1 MKRIYIAAAVAA
13 AAFSSMATSPVELQ
27 YSASLELNASTGRTA
42 PYMIGSWKN
51 GRIPYKNSALLDL
64 GVTKELDLGKRF
76 DWSAGAEVLTG
87 WQHSLEFD
95 RYFAENKTW
104 GTGTLTPSRIWLQ
117 QLYASVKYR
126 GVFLQ
131 AGMKDNKSLILPDDL
146 SSGDITL
153 SNNAR
158 PVPEICAGFVDFQDI
173 PLTEGWVQIN
183 GRIGYGR
190 FMDDGFDRT
199 QYNHYNWVIA
209 QDVYYT
215 YKRCHF
221 RTKPSQPL
229 SITVGMQTAG
239 QFGGKSY
246 MYSRGKLVDTRDRG
260 LRLRYIWDMFFPWQG
275 NGDSYYEGNS
285 LGSWDFKARYRL
297 PDESELS
304 FAFEWPWEDGSG
316 IGKLN
321 GWDGLWGIY
330 YSRPGRH
337 LISGAALEYLDF
349 RNQSGPLH
357 YAPGDHTDTD
367 ITASATGGDNYY
379 NNDVYSAYD
388 NYGLSLGTP
397 FLVSPLYNA
406 DGYPAYLYTRSR
418 GFHAALK
425 GCAGCEVD
433 YRLMLSWQEA
443 WGNGRL
449 PRTTA
454 LHNTSMMAEAR
465 WNAARITPGLSL
477 CVQAAFDSGNLR
489 GDNFGAYIS
498 VKYQGNLTFKK

>member
-1 MKRIYIAAAVAA
+1 MKKLITASCALALALTCFAAP
-13 AAFSSMATSPVELQ
+13 PVKVD
-27 YSASLELNASTGRTA
+27 YAASLEMNASSGRTA

-51 GRIPYKNSALLDL
+51 GRLPYKNSSLLDL
-64 GVTKELDLGKRF
+64 SVRKDIDRSRRF
-76 DWSAGAEVLTG
+76 DWSAGVEVLTG
-87 WQHSLEFD
+87 WQHSLIYE
-95 RYFAENKTW
+95 RYMPATDSW
-104 GTGTLTPSRIWLQ
+104 GTNTMTPPRIWLQ
-117 QLYASVKYR
+117 QLYASVKFR
-126 GVFLQ
+126 GIFLQ
-131 AGMKDNKSLILPDDL
+131 AGMKDHQSLILPDDL
-146 SSGDITL
+146 SSGDLTL

-158 PVPEICAGFVDFQDI
+158 PVPEISAGFIDFQDI
-173 PLTEGWVQIN
+173 PLTDGWVQIN
-183 GRIGYGR
+183 GQIGYGR
-190 FMDDGFDRT
+190 FTDDGFSRA
-199 QYNHYNWVIA
+199 QYNYYNWLIA
-209 QDVYYT
+209 EDLNFT

-229 SITVGMQTAG
+229 SITVGMQAAG
-239 QFGGKSY
+239 QFGGSSQ
-246 MYSRGKLVDTRDRG
+246 MYRRGKLYERRDRG
-260 LRLRYIWDMFFPWQG
+260 FKLRYLWDMFFPWQG

-297 PDESELS
+297 PDKSEIS

-321 GWDGLWGIY
+321 GWDGLWGLY
-330 YSRPGRH
+330 YNRPGRA
-337 LISGAALEYLDF
+337 IVTGAALEYLDF

-367 ITASATGGDNYY
+367 ITAQATGGDNYY
-379 NNDVYSAYD
+379 NNDVYCAYD

-397 FLVSPLYNA
+397 FLMSPLYNA

-425 GCAGCEVD
+425 GCAGPEVD

-449 PRTTA
+449 PRATA

-465 WNAARITPGLSL
+465 WNARRLSPGLSL
-477 CVQAAFDSGNLR
+477 CLQAAFDTGDLR
-489 GDNFGAYIS
+489 GDNFGAYLS
-498 VKYQGNLTFKK
+498 VKYQGNLTIK